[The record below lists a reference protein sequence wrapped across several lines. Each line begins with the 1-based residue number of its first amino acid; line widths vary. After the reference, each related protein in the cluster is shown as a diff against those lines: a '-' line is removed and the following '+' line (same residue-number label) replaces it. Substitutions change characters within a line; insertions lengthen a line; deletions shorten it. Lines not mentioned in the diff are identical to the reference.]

1 MPGSNTHNPA
11 CLIASPIV
19 IAAAASLGCDWQAC
33 LAAGVGCASGVVIS
47 PDLDLVNTVRVP
59 VIGWLW
65 GAYWWPYRKI
75 VAHRSRFSHMP
86 VLGTL
91 GRVAYL
97 TPIII
102 IAISIL
108 PVEIIGA
115 WIAGLMAADLLHALL
130 DALLLNKS

>member
-1 MPGSNTHNPA
+1 MPGSATHNPA
-11 CLIASPIV
+11 CLILAPV
-19 IAAAASLGCDWQAC
+19 VMAGAATLGCDWQTC
-33 LAAGVGCASGVVIS
+33 IAAGIGCASGVAVS
-47 PDLDLVNTVRVP
+47 PDLDLVNTIRVP

-75 VAHRSRFSHMP
+75 VAHRSRLSHMP

-91 GRVAYL
+91 GRAAYL
-97 TPIII
+97 MPIII

-115 WIAGLMAADLLHALL
+115 WIAGLMAADGLHAVL
-130 DALLLNKS
+130 DAVLLNKH

>member
-1 MPGSNTHNPA
+1 MPTAKLHNPA
-11 CLIASPIV
+11 CLIAAPLV
-19 IAAAASLGCDWQAC
+19 AVGAASLGCDLQTC
-33 LAAGVGCASGVVIS
+33 LAAGIGCASGVAVS

-59 VIGWLW
+59 VVGWIW

-91 GRVAYL
+91 GRAAYL
-97 TPIII
+97 MPIIL

-108 PVEIIGA
+108 PPGLVAA
-115 WIAGLMAADLLHALL
+115 WATGLACADILHSLL
-130 DALLLNKS
+130 DATFKN

>member
-19 IAAAASLGCDWQAC
+19 IAAAASLGCDWQTC
-33 LAAGVGCASGVVIS
+33 LAAGVGCASGVIVS

-91 GRVAYL
+91 GRAAYL

-102 IAISIL
+102 IAISIM
-108 PVEIIGA
+108 PVELIGA
-115 WIAGLMAADLLHALL
+115 WITGLMAADLLHALL